1 MHFACDCPRPPFER
15 SGTHQE
21 CQYELMTFGI
31 PISSFPVDIMGEM
44 RDYFAE
50 EFIDKCRARE
60 QAVKEKETTTNQIAA
75 ATDSDILLGRGRPS
89 QNHAG
94 NVQLAKLIEERH
106 PAYTKADRFEKL
118 CISWDIVKLVQSD
131 RGGKF
136 LEKDGTSGA
145 WKQVPDEQARDK
157 VAYGFRSVRKL
168 RTCCK

>member
-31 PISSFPVDIMGEM
+31 PISIFPVDITGEM
-44 RDYFAE
+44 RKNFAE
-50 EFIDKCRARE
+50 EFIAKCRARE
-60 QAVKEKETTTNQIAA
+60 QALREKETKANQIDA
-75 ATDSDILLGRGRPS
+75 ATDRDILLGRGRPS

-106 PAYTKADRFEKL
+106 SSYTKADRFEKL
-118 CISWDIVKLVQSD
+118 CISWDIVKLIQSD

-136 LEKDGTSGA
+136 LEKDGSSGS
-145 WKQVPDEQARDK
+145 WKEVPDEQARDK

-168 RTCCK
+168 RPSK